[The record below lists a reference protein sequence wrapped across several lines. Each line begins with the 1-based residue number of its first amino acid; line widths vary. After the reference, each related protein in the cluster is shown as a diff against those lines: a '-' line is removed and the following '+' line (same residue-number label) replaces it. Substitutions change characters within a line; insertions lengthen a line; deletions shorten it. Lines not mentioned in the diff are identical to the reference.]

1 MDKITA
7 ANHVKQEPGVLAQA
21 AGDVSIVV
29 MVVLEA
35 SNEYLEH
42 IEHGPVLPTD
52 AVEVLHEDEPIG
64 LVQKDRAYYDTI

>member
-1 MDKITA
+1 
-7 ANHVKQEPGVLAQA
+7 
-21 AGDVSIVV
+21 

-52 AVEVLHEDEPIG
+52 VVEVLHEDEPIG